1 MGNKIIVPF
10 GDKKG
15 GTYELNVDLDKL
27 SKGEMLNAIIGIG
40 RTEEQSTF
48 VSKINKA
55 KKPGDKEI
63 VPFPCREVRENQ
75 INYGKGF
82 DYIYGT
88 KPLSNQ
94 ADYPEGLNPFASAL
108 QKIKPSISE
117 SEKLSWFKSEVVE
130 AKNVNELHKTIDQVL
145 ASGARINAYNDGEW
159 SIAEYVV
166 LGTHFHK
173 FDKTDRKKIM
183 RKLMLSGADF
193 HDTLLQN
200 KLIGEIY
207 NELQPEVQPQ
217 IDERLEELEKAGE
230 NAMQEGELIDVEIDN
245 TTSYIEFSGD
255 SKVEVAKI
263 LRELGINILKIG
275 NDAVEVKSEKGGI
288 RNYID
293 MSDESSIILE
303 FPTSIGKLNI
313 ILYHDVKK
321 YDQVQVRVENKEMW
335 AELQKR
341 GEEIGKNCLFGGVKL
356 KEVVERGNFTR
367 CGIWNEKYAIK
378 EISNDKV
385 LSSWVNRVC
394 GGSKETF
401 REL

>member
-1 MGNKIIVPF
+1 MF
-10 GDKKG
+10 GALEG
-15 GTYELNVDLDKL
+15 VDIK
-27 SKGEMLNAIIGIG
+27 
-40 RTEEQSTF
+40 QSTS

-55 KKPGDKEI
+55 KRLGE
-63 VPFPCREVRENQ
+63 VPFPSKNVRENK
-75 INYGKGF
+75 INYGKGL

-88 KPLSNQ
+88 KPISDQ
-94 ADYPEGLNPFASAL
+94 EDKNPFTSAL
-108 QKIKPSISE
+108 QKIKPSRGE
-117 SEKLSWFKSEVVE
+117 SEKLSWFKSTVVR
-130 AKNVNELHKTIDQVL
+130 AKSPNELHKVVDEAL
-145 ASGARINAYNDGEW
+145 AAGARLNACNDGEW
-159 SIAEYVV
+159 SLAEYVI

-173 FDKTDRKKIM
+173 FDKADRKKLI
-183 RKLMLSGADF
+183 RKLMLNGAEF
-193 HDTLLQN
+193 HDTLLEN

-207 NELQPEVQPQ
+207 NELQPEVQPH

-230 NAMQEGELIDVEIDN
+230 SAVQEGELIDVEIDN

-263 LRELGINILKIG
+263 LEAKRELGSNILKIG

-288 RNYID
+288 RNYIY

-303 FPTSIGKLNI
+303 FPTSIGKLNV

-367 CGIWNEKYAIK
+367 CGIWSEKYAIK
-378 EISNDKV
+378 EISNDEV
-385 LSSWVNRVC
+385 LSSWVNRVR

>member
-1 MGNKIIVPF
+1 MVNKTIVPF
-10 GDKKG
+10 NDKKG
-15 GTYELNVDLDKL
+15 DTYELNIDLDRL
-27 SKGEMLNAIIGIG
+27 SKGEISNAIVG
-40 RTEEQSTF
+40 TKEQSTF

-55 KKPGDKEI
+55 KKSQEI
-63 VPFPCREVRENQ
+63 APFPGREVRENK
-75 INYGKGF
+75 INYGKGL

-88 KPLSNQ
+88 KPLNDQ
-94 ADYPEGLNPFASAL
+94 EDKNPFASAL

-117 SEKLSWFKSEVVE
+117 SEKLSWFKSAVVE
-130 AKNVNELHKTIDQVL
+130 AKNVNELYKTIDQVL

-159 SIAEYVV
+159 SIAEYAV

-183 RKLMLSGADF
+183 RKLMLNGAEF
-193 HDTLLQN
+193 HDTLLEN

-217 IDERLEELEKAGE
+217 IDKRLEELEKAGE
-230 NAMQEGELIDVEIDN
+230 SAVQEGSLIDFEIDN
-245 TTSYIEFSGD
+245 TTSYIEFSDD

-263 LRELGINILKIG
+263 LRELGSNILKIG

-293 MSDESSIILE
+293 MSDGSSIILE

-341 GEEIGKNCLFGGVKL
+341 CEEIGKNCLFGGVKL

-367 CGIWNEKYAIK
+367 CGIWSEKYAIK
-378 EISNDKV
+378 EISNDEV

>member
-10 GDKKG
+10 DDKKG
-15 GTYELNVDLDKL
+15 GTYELNIDLDRL
-27 SKGEMLNAIIGIG
+27 SKGEVLNAIVGIG
-40 RTEEQSTF
+40 RTKEQSTF

-55 KKPGDKEI
+55 KKPEEI
-63 VPFPCREVRENQ
+63 APFPGREVRENK
-75 INYGKGF
+75 INYGKGL

-88 KPLSNQ
+88 KPLNDQ
-94 ADYPEGLNPFASAL
+94 AEDLNPFTSAL

-117 SEKLSWFKSEVVE
+117 SKKLSWFKSAVVE
-130 AKNVNELHKTIDQVL
+130 AKNVNELHKTIDKVIT
-145 ASGARINAYNDGEW
+145 SGARLNACNDGEW
-159 SIAEYVV
+159 SFSEYVV

-173 FDKTDRKKIM
+173 FDKVDRKKVI
-183 RKLMLSGADF
+183 RKLMLSGAEF

-200 KLIGEIY
+200 KLIDEIY

-217 IDERLEELEKAGE
+217 IDRQLEELEKASE
-230 NAMQEGELIDVEIDN
+230 SAVQEGELIDIEIDN
-245 TTSYIEFSGD
+245 ATLYIEFSED

-263 LRELGINILKIG
+263 LRELGSNILKIG
-275 NDAVEVKSEKGGI
+275 NDAVEVKSEKGGV
-288 RNYID
+288 RNYTD
-293 MSDESSIILE
+293 MSNGSSVMLE
-303 FPTSIGKLNI
+303 FPTSIGKLNV

-378 EISNDKV
+378 EISNDEV

>member
-10 GDKKG
+10 DDQEGS
-15 GTYELNVDLDKL
+15 TYELNIDLDRL

-40 RTEEQSTF
+40 RTKEQSTF

-55 KKPGDKEI
+55 KKPEEI
-63 VPFPCREVRENQ
+63 APFPGREVRENK

-82 DYIYGT
+82 DYVYGT
-88 KPLSNQ
+88 KPVSDQ
-94 ADYPEGLNPFASAL
+94 EDKNPFASAL
-108 QKIKPSISE
+108 KKIKPSAGE
-117 SEKLSWFKSEVVE
+117 SETLSWFKSEVVE
-130 AKNVNELHKTIDQVL
+130 ANNVNELHKVIDKVL
-145 ASGARINAYNDGEW
+145 ASGGRLNACNDGEW
-159 SIAEYVV
+159 SFAEYVI

-173 FDKTDRKKIM
+173 FDKADRKKLI
-183 RKLMLSGADF
+183 RKLMLNGAEF
-193 HDTLLQN
+193 HDTLLEN

-230 NAMQEGELIDVEIDN
+230 SAVQEGELIDIEIDN
-245 TTSYIEFSGD
+245 TTSYIEFSEN

-263 LRELGINILKIG
+263 LRELGSNILKIG
-275 NDAVEVKSEKGGI
+275 NSEVEIRREQGGA
-288 RNYID
+288 RNYVD
-293 MSDESSIILE
+293 VSDGSSVVLE

-356 KEVVERGNFTR
+356 QEAVEKGNFTR
-367 CGIWNEKYAIK
+367 CGIWSEKYAIK
-378 EISNDKV
+378 EISNDEV
-385 LSSWVNRVC
+385 LSSWVNRIRE
-394 GGSKETF
+394 GSKETF

>member
-1 MGNKIIVPF
+1 MSNKIIVPF
-10 GDKKG
+10 DDQEG
-15 GTYELNVDLDKL
+15 GTYELNIDLDRL
-27 SKGEMLNAIIGIG
+27 SKGEVLNAIVGIG
-40 RTEEQSTF
+40 RTKEQSTF

-55 KKPGDKEI
+55 KKPEEI
-63 VPFPCREVRENQ
+63 APFPGREVRENQ

-82 DYIYGT
+82 DYVYGT
-88 KPLSNQ
+88 KPVSDQ
-94 ADYPEGLNPFASAL
+94 EDKNPFASAL
-108 QKIKPSISE
+108 KKIKPSAE
-117 SEKLSWFKSEVVE
+117 TLSWLKSEVVE
-130 AKNVNELHKTIDQVL
+130 AKNVNELHKVIDKVL
-145 ASGARINAYNDGEW
+145 ASGARINACDDGEW
-159 SIAEYVV
+159 SFAEYVV

-173 FDKTDRKKIM
+173 FDKVDRKKLI
-183 RKLMLSGADF
+183 RKLMLSGAEF
-193 HDTLLQN
+193 HDTLLEN

-230 NAMQEGELIDVEIDN
+230 SALQEGELIDVEIDN
-245 TTSYIEFSGD
+245 TTSYIEFSGN

-263 LRELGINILKIG
+263 LRELGSNILKIG

-288 RNYID
+288 RNYTDI
-293 MSDESSIILE
+293 SDGSSVMLE

-335 AELQKR
+335 SKLQER

-356 KEVVERGNFTR
+356 QEAVEKGNFTR

-378 EISNDKV
+378 EVSNNEV
-385 LSSWVNRVC
+385 LSPWVNRIRA
-394 GGSKETF
+394 GSKETF

>member
-1 MGNKIIVPF
+1 MSNKIIVPF
-10 GDKKG
+10 DDQEG
-15 GTYELNVDLDKL
+15 GTYELNIDLDRL
-27 SKGEMLNAIIGIG
+27 SKGEVLNAIIGIG
-40 RTEEQSTF
+40 RTNTF

-55 KKPGDKEI
+55 KKPEEI
-63 VPFPCREVRENQ
+63 APFPGREVRENQ

-82 DYIYGT
+82 DYVYGT
-88 KPLSNQ
+88 KPVSDQ
-94 ADYPEGLNPFASAL
+94 ADYQNPFSSSL
-108 QKIKPSISE
+108 QKIKPSAE
-117 SEKLSWFKSEVVE
+117 TLSWLKSEVVE
-130 AKNVNELHKTIDQVL
+130 AKNVNELHKVIDKVL
-145 ASGARINAYNDGEW
+145 ASGGRLNACNDGEW
-159 SIAEYVV
+159 SFAEYVI

-173 FDKTDRKKIM
+173 FDKADRKKLI
-183 RKLMLSGADF
+183 RKLMLNGAEF
-193 HDTLLQN
+193 HDILLQN

-207 NELQPEVQPQ
+207 NELQPEVQPH

-230 NAMQEGELIDVEIDN
+230 SAVQEGELIDVEIDN

-263 LRELGINILKIG
+263 LEAKRELGSNILKIG

-293 MSDESSIILE
+293 MSGESSIILE
-303 FPTSIGKLNI
+303 FPTSIGQLNI

-356 KEVVERGNFTR
+356 QEAVEKGNFTR
-367 CGIWNEKYAIK
+367 CGIWSEKYAIK
-378 EISNDKV
+378 EVSNNEV
-385 LSSWVNRVC
+385 LSPWVNRIRE
-394 GGSKETF
+394 GSKETF

>member
-1 MGNKIIVPF
+1 MSNKIIVPF
-10 GDKKG
+10 DDQEG
-15 GTYELNVDLDKL
+15 GTYELNIDLDRL
-27 SKGEMLNAIIGIG
+27 SKGEVLNAIVGIG
-40 RTEEQSTF
+40 RTKEQSTF

-55 KKPGDKEI
+55 KKPEEI
-63 VPFPCREVRENQ
+63 APFPGREVRENK

-82 DYIYGT
+82 DYVYGT
-88 KPLSNQ
+88 KPVSDQ
-94 ADYPEGLNPFASAL
+94 EDKNPFASAL
-108 QKIKPSISE
+108 KKIKPSAE
-117 SEKLSWFKSEVVE
+117 TLSWLKSEVVE
-130 AKNVNELHKTIDQVL
+130 AKNVNELHKVIDKVL
-145 ASGARINAYNDGEW
+145 ASGARINACDDGEW
-159 SIAEYVV
+159 SFAEYVV

-173 FDKTDRKKIM
+173 FDKVDRKKLI
-183 RKLMLSGADF
+183 RKLMLSGAEF

-200 KLIGEIY
+200 KLIDEIY
-207 NELQPEVQPQ
+207 DELQPEVQPQ
-217 IDERLEELEKAGE
+217 IDKQLEELEKAGE
-230 NAMQEGELIDVEIDN
+230 SAVQEGPLIDLEIDN
-245 TTSYIEFSGD
+245 TTSYIEFSD
-255 SKVEVAKI
+255 NSKVEVAKI
-263 LRELGINILKIG
+263 LEANRKLGSNILKIG

-303 FPTSIGKLNI
+303 FSTSIGQLNI

-356 KEVVERGNFTR
+356 QEAVEKGNFTR

-378 EISNDKV
+378 EISNDEV

>member
-1 MGNKIIVPF
+1 MGKKIIVPF
-10 GDKKG
+10 DDQEG
-15 GTYELNVDLDKL
+15 GTYELNIDLDRL
-27 SKGEMLNAIIGIG
+27 SKGEISNSIRGIG
-40 RTEEQSTF
+40 RTSQQPTF

-55 KKPGDKEI
+55 KKLGE
-63 VPFPCREVRENQ
+63 VPSPDRDVQ
-75 INYGKGF
+75 INYGKGL

-88 KPLSNQ
+88 KPLNDQ
-94 ADYPEGLNPFASAL
+94 EDKNPFASAL

-183 RKLMLSGADF
+183 RKLMLSGAEF

-217 IDERLEELEKAGE
+217 IDKQLEELEEAGE
-230 NAMQEGELIDVEIDN
+230 NAVQEGELIDVEIDN
-245 TTSYIEFSGD
+245 TTSYIEFSGN

-263 LRELGINILKIG
+263 LEANRKLGSNILKIG
-275 NDAVEVKSEKGGI
+275 NDAVEVRREQGGA
-288 RNYID
+288 RNYVD
-293 MSDESSIILE
+293 VSDGSSVVLE
-303 FPTSIGKLNI
+303 FPTSIGKLNV

-335 AELQKR
+335 AELQQI

-356 KEVVERGNFTR
+356 KEAVEKGSFTR
-367 CGIWNEKYAIK
+367 CGIWSEKQK
-378 EISNDKV
+378 EVSEKLFSWADKV
-385 LSSWVNRVC
+385 REN
-394 GGSKETF
+394 SKETC
-401 REL
+401 RAL

>member
-1 MGNKIIVPF
+1 MTSK
-10 GDKKG
+10 
-15 GTYELNVDLDKL
+15 DKL
-27 SKGEMLNAIIGIG
+27 LKKIFGALEGVDIKQSK
-40 RTEEQSTF
+40 F
-48 VSKINKA
+48 VSKINNQ
-55 KKPGDKEI
+55 KEI
-63 VPFPCREVRENQ
+63 KPEDTMPFPSRNIHENK
-75 INYGKGF
+75 INYGKGL

-108 QKIKPSISE
+108 QKIKPSA
-117 SEKLSWFKSEVVE
+117 EKLSWLQSAVVRAKSL
-130 AKNVNELHKTIDQVL
+130 NELHKAVDEAL
-145 ASGARINAYNDGEW
+145 AAGARLNACNDGEW

-183 RKLMLSGADF
+183 RKLMLNGAEF
-193 HDTLLQN
+193 HDTLLEN

-217 IDERLEELEKAGE
+217 IDKRLEELEKASE
-230 NAMQEGELIDVEIDN
+230 SAVQEGELIDVEIDN
-245 TTSYIEFSGD
+245 TTSYIEFSGN
-255 SKVEVAKI
+255 SKIEVAKI
-263 LRELGINILKIG
+263 LRELGSSILKIG
-275 NDAVEVKSEKGGI
+275 NDAVEVKSEKGGV
-288 RNYID
+288 RNYTD
-293 MSDESSIILE
+293 MSDGSSVVLE
-303 FPTSIGKLNI
+303 FPTSIGKLNV

-378 EISNDKV
+378 EISNDEV
-385 LSSWVNRVC
+385 LSPWVNRIRE
-394 GGSKETF
+394 GSKETF
-401 REL
+401 RKL

>member
-1 MGNKIIVPF
+1 MVNKTIVPF
-10 GDKKG
+10 NDKKG
-15 GTYELNVDLDKL
+15 GTYELNIDLDRL
-27 SKGEMLNAIIGIG
+27 SKGEISNAIVGIG
-40 RTEEQSTF
+40 RTKEQSTF

-55 KKPGDKEI
+55 KKSQEI
-63 VPFPCREVRENQ
+63 APFPGREVRENK
-75 INYGKGF
+75 INYGKGL

-88 KPLSNQ
+88 KPLNDQ
-94 ADYPEGLNPFASAL
+94 EDKNPFASAL

-117 SEKLSWFKSEVVE
+117 SEKLSWFKSAVVE

-183 RKLMLSGADF
+183 RKLMLNGAEF
-193 HDTLLQN
+193 HDTLLEN

-217 IDERLEELEKAGE
+217 IDKRLEELEKAGE
-230 NAMQEGELIDVEIDN
+230 SAVQEGSLIDFEIDN
-245 TTSYIEFSGD
+245 TTSYIEFSDD

-263 LRELGINILKIG
+263 LRELGSNILKIG

-321 YDQVQVRVENKEMW
+321 YDQVQVRVENKKMW

-378 EISNDKV
+378 EISNDEV

>member
-1 MGNKIIVPF
+1 MGKF
-10 GDKKG
+10 HWSTLLTSK
-15 GTYELNVDLDKL
+15 DKL
-27 SKGEMLNAIIGIG
+27 LKKIFGALEGVDIKQSK
-40 RTEEQSTF
+40 F
-48 VSKINKA
+48 VSKIDNQ
-55 KKPGDKEI
+55 KEI
-63 VPFPCREVRENQ
+63 KPEDTMPFPSRNVHENK
-75 INYGKGF
+75 INYGKGL

-108 QKIKPSISE
+108 QKIKPSA
-117 SEKLSWFKSEVVE
+117 EKLSWLKSAVVR
-130 AKNVNELHKTIDQVL
+130 AKSPNELHKAVDEAL
-145 ASGARINAYNDGEW
+145 AAGARLNACNDGEW
-159 SIAEYVV
+159 SFAEYVV
-166 LGTHFHK
+166 LGTHFHRLEK
-173 FDKTDRKKIM
+173 SDRKKLI
-183 RKLMLSGADF
+183 RKLMLSGAEF

-217 IDERLEELEKAGE
+217 IDERLEELEEAGE
-230 NAMQEGELIDVEIDN
+230 NAVQEGELIDVEIDN
-245 TTSYIEFSGD
+245 TTSYIEFSD
-255 SKVEVAKI
+255 NSKVEVAKI
-263 LRELGINILKIG
+263 LRELGSNILKIG

-288 RNYID
+288 RNYTD
-293 MSDESSIILE
+293 MSDGSSVILQ

-313 ILYHDVKK
+313 VLYQEA
-321 YDQVQVRVENKEMW
+321 DQVQVRVENKEMW

-356 KEVVERGNFTR
+356 KEVVERGSFTR
-367 CGIWNEKYAIK
+367 CGIWSEKYAIK
-378 EISNDKV
+378 EISNDEV

>member
-1 MGNKIIVPF
+1 MNNKIIVPF
-10 GDKKG
+10 SDKEG
-15 GTYELNVDLDKL
+15 GVYELNVDLDRL
-27 SKGEMLNAIIGIG
+27 SKGEMLNAIVGIG
-40 RTEEQSTF
+40 RTSQQPTF
-48 VSKINKA
+48 VSKINNA
-55 KKPGDKEI
+55 KKLGDKEV
-63 VPFPCREVRENQ
+63 VPFPGREVRENQ

-94 ADYPEGLNPFASAL
+94 ADYPEGLNPFASTL

-117 SEKLSWFKSEVVE
+117 SEKLSWFKSAVVE

-173 FDKTDRKKIM
+173 FDKADRKELI
-183 RKLMLSGADF
+183 RKLMLSGAEF

-217 IDERLEELEKAGE
+217 IDRQLEELEKASE
-230 NAMQEGELIDVEIDN
+230 SAVQEGELIDIEIDN
-245 TTSYIEFSGD
+245 ATLYIEFSED

-263 LRELGINILKIG
+263 LRELGSNILKIG

-288 RNYID
+288 RNYTDI
-293 MSDESSIILE
+293 SDGSSVMLE

-313 ILYHDVKK
+313 VLYQDVKNCS
-321 YDQVQVRVENKEMW
+321 QVQVKVADKEMW
-335 AELQKR
+335 AELQQR
-341 GEEIGKNCLFGGVKL
+341 GEEIGKNCLFRGMTVK
-356 KEVVERGNFTR
+356 EAVEKGSFMR
-367 CGIWNEKYAIK
+367 CGIWSEKYAIK
-378 EISNDKV
+378 EVSNDEV
-385 LSSWVNRVC
+385 LSSWVNRIRE
-394 GGSKETF
+394 GSKETF
-401 REL
+401 RGL

>member
-378 EISNDKV
+378 EISNDEV

>member
-1 MGNKIIVPF
+1 MNNRIIVPF
-10 GDKKG
+10 SDKEG
-15 GTYELNVDLDKL
+15 GVYELNVDLDKL
-27 SKGEMLNAIIGIG
+27 SKGEMLNAIVGIG
-40 RTEEQSTF
+40 RTKDTF
-48 VSKINKA
+48 VSKTNKA

-63 VPFPCREVRENQ
+63 VPFPGREVRENQ

-108 QKIKPSISE
+108 QKIKPSA
-117 SEKLSWFKSEVVE
+117 EKLSWLKSAVVR
-130 AKNVNELHKTIDQVL
+130 AKSPNELHKAVDEAL
-145 ASGARINAYNDGEW
+145 ASGARLNACNDGEW
-159 SIAEYVV
+159 SFAEYMI
-166 LGTHFHK
+166 LGTHFHRLEK
-173 FDKTDRKKIM
+173 DDRKKIM
-183 RKLMLSGADF
+183 RKLMLSGAEF

-217 IDERLEELEKAGE
+217 IDKRLEELEKAGE
-230 NAMQEGELIDVEIDN
+230 SAIQEGALIDLEIDN
-245 TTSYIEFSGD
+245 RTFFVEFSEN

-263 LRELGINILKIG
+263 LEANRKLGSNILKIG

-288 RNYID
+288 RNYTDI
-293 MSDESSIILE
+293 SDGSSVMLE

-313 ILYHDVKK
+313 VLYQEA
-321 YDQVQVRVENKEMW
+321 DQVQVRVENKEMW

-341 GEEIGKNCLFGGVKL
+341 DEEIGKNCLFGGVKL
-356 KEVVERGNFTR
+356 QEAVEKGNFTR
-367 CGIWNEKYAIK
+367 CGIWSEKYAIK
-378 EISNDKV
+378 EISNDEV
-385 LSSWVNRVC
+385 LSPSSWVNRVC

>member
-1 MGNKIIVPF
+1 MSNKIIVPF
-10 GDKKG
+10 DDQEG
-15 GTYELNVDLDKL
+15 GTYELNIDLDRL
-27 SKGEMLNAIIGIG
+27 SKGEVLNAIVGIG
-40 RTEEQSTF
+40 RTKEQSTF

-55 KKPGDKEI
+55 KKPEEI
-63 VPFPCREVRENQ
+63 APFPGREVRENK
-75 INYGKGF
+75 INCGKGF
-82 DYIYGT
+82 DYVYGT
-88 KPLSNQ
+88 KPASDQ
-94 ADYPEGLNPFASAL
+94 EDKNPFTSAL

-117 SEKLSWFKSEVVE
+117 SEKLSWFKSGVVKAKTPKEMNKVIDEVIGDGTR
-130 AKNVNELHKTIDQVL
+130 L
-145 ASGARINAYNDGEW
+145 NACNDGEW
-159 SIAEYVV
+159 SFSEYVV

-173 FDKTDRKKIM
+173 FDKVDRKKVI
-183 RKLMLSGADF
+183 RKLMLSGAEF

-207 NELQPEVQPQ
+207 DELQPEVQLQ
-217 IDERLEELEKAGE
+217 IDKQLEELEKAGE
-230 NAMQEGELIDVEIDN
+230 SAVQEGSLIDLEIDN
-245 TTSYIEFSGD
+245 TTSYIEFSD
-255 SKVEVAKI
+255 NSKVEVAKI
-263 LRELGINILKIG
+263 LEANRKLGSNILKIG

-293 MSDESSIILE
+293 MSDESSIILQ
-303 FPTSIGKLNI
+303 FPTSIGQLNI

-356 KEVVERGNFTR
+356 QEAVEKGNFTR

-378 EISNDKV
+378 EIGNDEV